1 MPIKIDL
8 NQRTVTLGVGDL
20 VAEETARVGQIGG
33 ISFFARMALGRGAHD
48 SHQKDQRDLI
58 GEYRKEIAIKHA
70 LRVDDFDVTIQGRID
85 GVYERDG
92 CLTVEEVKS
101 VVATPPQFLQIEPR
115 QYPTYSAQLQV
126 YCYLLRQ
133 AGNERVEGT
142 LVFVNV
148 ADNAKRALPVP
159 YSIAEVHALVTQ
171 RVRALIALANHEE
184 SQRRQRRAL
193 ATRLRFPFDAP
204 RPHQD
209 QMMAAVTEALE
220 AGRHLMVSAPSGIGK
235 TAGAL
240 FPVLQYALANDKKVF
255 FVTAKTTQQEIVWDT
270 LHRIGVIGDP
280 LSEGSGQSPANRPPQ
295 PTPDREFPITTH
307 QSPVPH
313 PSALRLRAKEKMCVN
328 DVYACHEDFCQYLR
342 DFDSKLGLSQV
353 IARMQERALLDPDL
367 LMRQGQ
373 AAKLC
378 PFELALIL
386 GRTVDVHVCDYNY
399 VFDPGVY
406 LKHFFQDNRHRD
418 TILIIDEAHN
428 LYARAMDY
436 YSPSLLRADIRDLL
450 ERLPHDPQLAAD
462 LGKWLRSLDGQFRE
476 LSRIGREDLQNAPKY
491 EVRLDE
497 EFYERKRAELE
508 RFSMRYHLCRV
519 LNKIATAE
527 DPFENFFAAFFR
539 FCNVLELGGNEF
551 SHLFDKS
558 EQGQELK
565 ILCKCPARQLRAR
578 LNGFHSVIAM
588 SATFDPIQFYR
599 DVLGFDADRTD
610 TLALP
615 SPFPS
620 KNRKIVVIPSISTTF
635 KMRSRSYA
643 QLAGIIA
650 RIVQTHRGN
659 YAVFFP
665 SFEYLRSVEPILR
678 QYCPYL
684 LVQER
689 DMDQERRDALLL
701 HMREQRDQIIL
712 AVQGG
717 IFSEGVDLPGEQL
730 IGVIVVSPALPTVS
744 FERELMRRY
753 YDEHYEYR
761 GFEYAYLYPGMAR
774 VIQSVGRLIRTDT
787 DRGIAALICQRFST
801 PQYHRLFPRHW
812 YNADVEELFPRD
824 WETAI
829 VDFWSS
835 NGAL

>member
-8 NQRTVTLGVGDL
+8 NQRSVTLGVGDL
-20 VAEETARVGQIGG
+20 VAEETARVGQMGG

-58 GEYRKEIAIKHA
+58 EEYRKEFAIKHVMQ
-70 LRVDDFDVTIQGRID
+70 VDDFAVTIQGRID

-101 VVATPPQFLQIEPR
+101 VVASPQQFHQIEPR
-115 QYPTYSAQLQV
+115 HYPTYSAQLQV

-148 ADNAKRALPVP
+148 ADNTKRTLPVP
-159 YSIAEVHALVTQ
+159 YSIEEVHALVAQ

-193 ATRLRFPFDAP
+193 AARLRFPFESP

-209 QMMAAVTEALE
+209 QMMAAVTDTLE
-220 AGRHLMVSAPSGIGK
+220 AGRLLMVSAPSGIGK
-235 TAGAL
+235 TAGSL

-255 FVTAKTTQQEIVWDT
+255 FVTAKTTQQDIVWDT
-270 LHRIGVIGDP
+270 LKRMCDAV
-280 LSEGSGQSPANRPPQ
+280 Q
-295 PTPDREFPITTH
+295 PD
-307 QSPVPH
+307 PH

-353 IARMQERALLDPDL
+353 VPRMLERALLDPDL

-386 GRTVDVHVCDYNY
+386 GRTIDVHVCDYNY

-418 TILIIDEAHN
+418 MILIIDEAHN

-436 YSPSLLRADIRDLL
+436 YSPALLRRDIRELL
-450 ERLPHDPQLAAD
+450 ERLPHDPRLADD

-497 EFYERKRAELE
+497 EFYERKRTELD
-508 RFSMRYHLCRV
+508 RLSMRYHLYRV
-519 LNKIATAE
+519 LNKLAASE
-527 DPFENFFAAFFR
+527 DPFEEFFATFFR
-539 FCNVLELGGNEF
+539 FCNVLELGGDEF

-558 EQGQELK
+558 EHGQEIK

-588 SATFDPIQFYR
+588 SATFDPIAFYR

-610 TLALP
+610 SLALP
-615 SPFPS
+615 SPFPQE
-620 KNRKIVVIPSISTTF
+620 NRKIVVIPSISTTF
-635 KMRSRSYA
+635 KLRSRSYA

-650 RIVQTHRGN
+650 RIVQTRRGN

-689 DMDQERRDALLL
+689 DMDQERRDDLLL
-701 HMREQRDQIIL
+701 QMREQRDQIIL

-812 YNADVEELFPRD
+812 FNAGVEELFAKD
-824 WETAI
+824 WETAL
-829 VDFWSS
+829 VDFWASS
-835 NGAL
+835 AAL